1 MRSEHDGIVSRQE
14 LSFVHPNVDN
24 VKFCVMGR
32 ELGGDMKVTD
42 VDKYVKYILYFKREQ
57 DQKLENKF
65 VPQYQKD
72 GNRMV

>member
-1 MRSEHDGIVSRQE
+1 
-14 LSFVHPNVDN
+14 
-24 VKFCVMGR
+24 MGR